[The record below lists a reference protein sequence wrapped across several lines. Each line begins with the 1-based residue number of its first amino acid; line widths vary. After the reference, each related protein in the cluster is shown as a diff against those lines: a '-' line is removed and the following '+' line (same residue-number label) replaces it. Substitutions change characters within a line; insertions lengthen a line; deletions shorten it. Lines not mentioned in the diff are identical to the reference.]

1 MPAEP
6 PNPTPARPGLPGVP
20 DEELLRG
27 GHIELLG
34 RMVNSSNETF
44 LAELT
49 LGDSQHWA
57 IYKPE
62 LGERPLRDFPPGL
75 HRRERAAYLL
85 SEALGWGVVPPT
97 VVREDAPF
105 GPGSV
110 QLFIEHDPDR
120 HYFVLLEGA
129 ADRAGTAGHEGAP
142 WAGEPVDPG
151 AVVDQLRRLA
161 LFDIVANNADRKAG
175 HVLAGT
181 DGRLWGIDH
190 GLCFAAPF
198 KLRTVMWDFA
208 GEPIQARLVADL
220 EPLAADVPGDL
231 ADLLHWR
238 EADALQARVRQL
250 LAAPWFPEDPTG
262 MRYPW
267 PLV

>member
-1 MPAEP
+1 MPADVSP
-6 PNPTPARPGLPGVP
+6 DPAGAPRVP
-20 DEELLRG
+20 DVELLRCG
-27 GHIELLG
+27 EIELLG

-49 LGDSQHWA
+49 LGEVQHWA
-57 IYKPE
+57 IYKPQ

-75 HRRERAAYLL
+75 HRRESAAFLL
-85 SEALGWGVVPPT
+85 SEALGWGLVPPT
-97 VVREDAPF
+97 VVREEAPF
-105 GPGSV
+105 GVGSV

-120 HYFVLLEGA
+120 HYFVLLDGA
-129 ADRAGTAGHEGAP
+129 ADAVALAGPAGPE
-142 WAGEPVDPG
+142 DPL

-161 LFDIVANNADRKAG
+161 LFDLVANNADRKAG

-190 GLCFAAPF
+190 GLCFAAPY

-208 GEPIQARLVADL
+208 GEEVDAGLVADVA
-220 EPLAADVPGDL
+220 PLAEEVPGEL

-250 LAAPWFPEDPTG
+250 LTTPRFPQDPSG
-262 MRYPW
+262 MRFPW
-267 PLV
+267 PLI